1 MRYDDGYGRHGGWET
16 RMPDGGRG
24 FDRGY
29 PDPPRGG
36 GDAGERPW
44 VGGYREGYQGGSGG
58 YALGTSGPLYES
70 YGGAPEREHGHRRPR
85 GQQGGGRQGTYFVR
99 ARANGGYGGDYG
111 ARGSAGDR
119 WAYEDE
125 AGGTG
130 FGASNAR
137 PGFGELGHLQ
147 GGGYDRGMRG
157 RSRYGRDFGGRS
169 GGRGYDRGMTGGGRG
184 GYDLPFRNEGRPEDY
199 HPRYSPVGGTYAPM
213 GGWYAAGHTPRPL
226 QDPRWTSEWTRW
238 F

>member
-1 MRYDDGYGRHGGWET
+1 MRYDDGYGRHGGWEQ

-29 PDPPRGG
+29 PDPRRG
-36 GDAGERPW
+36 GDAADRPW

-58 YALGTSGPLYES
+58 YALRTTGPLYES
-70 YGGAPEREHGHRRPR
+70 YGAHGSPDAEREHGRRRPR
-85 GQQGGGRQGTYFVR
+85 GEQGQRQGNGYFVR
-99 ARANGGYGGDYG
+99 ARAGGYGGDY
-111 ARGSAGDR
+111 RGGGDR
-119 WAYEDE
+119 WAYED
-125 AGGTG
+125 AQGDTD
-130 FGASNAR
+130 FGPSGAR

-147 GGGYDRGMRG
+147 GGRGGYDRQMRGGGGYGRDFGEGYDRGMRG
-157 RSRYGRDFGGRS
+157 GG
-169 GGRGYDRGMTGGGRG
+169 G

-213 GGWYAAGHTPRPL
+213 GGSRATYRAGEVPRAL
-226 QDPRWTSEWTRW
+226 TDTWTSNWTRW